1 MNKYLS
7 FLLAVLMT
15 LSLAAPSRAESL
27 GRLHQN
33 ELAVSYGQIS
43 FPQTIYVLGEVL
55 GVALSMGNFMPQDT
69 RMLGQFGLEYTHWVG
84 RWVGLGLLA
93 TGEHMT
99 STVNDGQSADYTM
112 TVFSAL
118 PTVKLSWFN
127 YEHVGMYSKI
137 GAGVSDFVGGDPGHQ
152 FIFAFQLSPVCVD
165 FGGAHFRG
173 FVEIGYGAQG
183 PCGGIKYVF

>member
-7 FLLAVLMT
+7 FLLAVLLT

-33 ELAVSYGQIS
+33 EVAVSYGQFS
-43 FPQTIYVLGEVL
+43 FPQTIYVIGAALGATFSL
-55 GVALSMGNFMPQDT
+55 GNFKPQDT

-93 TGEHMT
+93 TGDHMT
-99 STVNDGQSADYTM
+99 ATVNEGQSSDYTL
-112 TVFSAL
+112 TVFSAV

-137 GAGVSDFVGGDPGHQ
+137 GIGVSDYVGGDPVHQ
-152 FIFAFQLSPVCVD
+152 FTLAFQLSPVCVD

-173 FVEIGYGAQG
+173 FVELGYGVQG